1 MLLKSMKK
9 LWICSKEKR
18 TFFEQFKNED
28 MFKKSFEEYD
38 DSHDVAMKVIDEYK
52 SSERK
57 DYLEWGEKQNQS
69 DEMNI

>member
-1 MLLKSMKK
+1 
-9 LWICSKEKR
+9 
-18 TFFEQFKNED
+18 
-28 MFKKSFEEYD
+28 MFKKSFEEFD